1 MYQAAYGLTFL
12 FFLGKYLE
20 GRFLGHGRGKESTL
34 KDDTLLFSS
43 ISYTVLS
50 FTFKVMIHLQLG
62 FLESGELRS
71 RLFFP
76 K

>member
-1 MYQAAYGLTFL
+1 MYQAAYGLTFS

-20 GRFLGHGRGKESTL
+20 GRLLGHGRGKESTL
-34 KDDTLLFSS
+34 KEDTLLFSS
-43 ISYTVLS
+43 ISYIVLS
-50 FTFKVMIHLQLG
+50 FTFKVVIHLQLS
-62 FLESGELRS
+62 FVESCELRS

>member
-1 MYQAAYGLTFL
+1 MYQAAYGLTFS

-50 FTFKVMIHLQLG
+50 FTFKVMIHLQ
-62 FLESGELRS
+62 
-71 RLFFP
+71 
-76 K
+76 